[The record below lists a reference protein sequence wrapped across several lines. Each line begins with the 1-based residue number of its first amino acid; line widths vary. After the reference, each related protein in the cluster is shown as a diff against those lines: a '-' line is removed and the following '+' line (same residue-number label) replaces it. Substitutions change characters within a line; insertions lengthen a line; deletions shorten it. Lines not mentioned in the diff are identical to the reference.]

1 MKTWDASYED
11 VADDSRPRPFLAR
24 KADGKM
30 THDELNID
38 LKTEEGGDTLVFKLR
53 GSLDLATAPT
63 VRAALSEATE
73 KGSHN
78 LIVDLTQL
86 EFLDSTGLGVLIGA
100 HRRAAEHGG
109 SFRLIVNNGP
119 ISRLLN
125 ITGLIAVFAAYRSLE
140 DARGNRARLSPAL

>member
-1 MKTWDASYED
+1 
-11 VADDSRPRPFLAR
+11 
-24 KADGKM
+24 M
-30 THDELNID
+30 THDELSID
-38 LKTEEGGDTLVFKLR
+38 LKTEDGGETLLFKLR

-63 VRAALSEATE
+63 VRAALSEAAE
-73 KGSHN
+73 KGSQH

-109 SFRLIVNNGP
+109 SLRLIVSDGP

-125 ITGLIAVFAAYRSLE
+125 ITGLIAVFSVYHSLD
-140 DARGNRARLSPAL
+140 DARHNRARVEAKL